1 MSLAQHPQLTPQEFL
16 KFERASSAK
25 HEYYLGSMTAMAG
38 ASVTHNRLVRNL
50 LAALD
55 ARLKGGPCE
64 VFPSDL
70 RLHCPGGLL
79 TYPDVQVICGPIE
92 YFGDESNSAQRDT
105 VVNPKLIVEVL
116 SKSTER
122 YDRGDKFAFYREI
135 PTLAEYVLVSH
146 LQPLVERFVR
156 QPGGWLLTE
165 VRGLDS
171 TLDLAAIGVQMPL
184 DEIYRGVELP
194 SLLPGVI
201 WDDDSNA

>member
-16 KFERASSAK
+16 SFERDSSAK
-25 HEYYLGSMTAMAG
+25 HEYFRGSMVAMAG

-55 ARLKGGPCE
+55 AKLKGGPCE

-79 TYPDVQVICGPIE
+79 TYPDVQVICGAIE
-92 YFGDESNSAQRDT
+92 CFGDERDT
-105 VVNPKLIVEVL
+105 VVNPKVIIEVL

-135 PTLAEYVLVSH
+135 PTLAEYVLVSYW
-146 LQPLVERFVR
+146 QPLVERFVR
-156 QPGGWLLTE
+156 QQDGWLLTE
-165 VRGLDS
+165 TRGL
-171 TLDLAAIGVQMPL
+171 TTAVELAAIGVSVPL
-184 DEIYRGVELP
+184 DEIYRDVELP
-194 SLLPGVI
+194 ASVPRVI
-201 WDDDSNA
+201 GDDESDQ